1 MAVIVSAETLA
12 KVKRSLDDV
21 QSVGQAKA
29 VIATTVTLAETVSS
43 EIHQYLFEASWRT
56 QARKDLT
63 NMSEAVVREAK
74 GLLAGEASM
83 PVGAAWKTLRPAVSN
98 LWFYALGA
106 EKWFPPDEST
116 AAQRLMGK
124 IHDAGDALVY
134 GVANAPKNIV
144 RAVAATAKVA
154 TEVVGAVAKPVAGLV
169 GGTVGALLKPIW
181 WIVAI
186 GAVVGVGYLLV
197 STGKLPIGKGGA

>member
-1 MAVIVSAETLA
+1 MAVVVSAETMA
-12 KVKRSLDDV
+12 KVKRALDDV

-29 VIATTVTLAETVSS
+29 VIAATVTLAEVVAD
-43 EIHQYLFEASWRT
+43 EVKQFLFESSWRT
-56 QARKDLT
+56 QARKDLS

-74 GLLAGEASM
+74 GLLTGEATM

-106 EKWFPPDEST
+106 EKWFPPDETT
-116 AAQRLMGK
+116 AAERLMSK
-124 IHDAGDALVY
+124 IRDAGDALAY
-134 GVANAPKNIV
+134 GVTNAPKHIV

-169 GGTVGALLKPIW
+169 GGTVGALLGPIW
-181 WIVAI
+181 WVVGIAAVA
-186 GAVVGVGYLLV
+186 GVGYLLV
-197 STGKLPIGKGGA
+197 STGKLPIPKGGA